1 MTSEPSKANTKNG
14 HVATDSHI
22 RELNPPQA
30 RLTTDCK
37 LQRKYNRFT
46 LSGVSVTK

>member
-22 RELNPPQA
+22 RELNPSQA

-37 LQRKYNRFT
+37 LQCKYNRLT